1 MGFLLGGFNPSL
13 QRAYIRNPGRPA
25 IFKRGEP
32 QRIAWW
38 LTTTTTTTTTT
49 TVNSQGILHGFGCI

>member
-13 QRAYIRNPGRPA
+13 QRAPQQNPGPA
-25 IFKRGEP
+25 TFKRGEP

-38 LTTTTTTTTTT
+38 PTTTTTT